1 MTIMSPSDPGNW
13 DVRVEPLHK
22 GQGGRGWF
30 HWMRGTGDQI
40 RAPGEG
46 EQLAGRVLPREQGEG
61 WGGASREEGGAYTKG
76 RRWDSAAWCG
86 SGVLPGVRLTLTF
99 CIQHLRDVQVL
110 LGHLKGGV
118 QVADGVV
125 LGGERGER

>member
-1 MTIMSPSDPGNW
+1 MLPG
-13 DVRVEPLHK
+13 VEV
-22 GQGGRGWF
+22 
-30 HWMRGTGDQI
+30 
-40 RAPGEG
+40 E
-46 EQLAGRVLPREQGEG
+46 
-61 WGGASREEGGAYTKG
+61 S
-76 RRWDSAAWCG
+76 S
-86 SGVLPGVRLTLTF
+86 PGVRLILTF